1 MMIEYGINEENEK
14 KLFILL
20 IDDNQL
26 EIMSDIKLIKILK
39 VK

>member
-1 MMIEYGINEENEK
+1 MNKKNEK

-26 EIMSDIKLIKILK
+26 ENDHFQNYID
-39 VK
+39 